1 MFTIISSS
9 ILASTLAL
17 VPTAP
22 ALNAPVHAPQGQGG
36 GGLLGGFNLGID
48 LGGGGGGNGGGDVD
62 IDVELGDCFGV
73 DIEVGAACGVL
84 VGVDA
89 LLECDPLSVEAACI
103 AELGE
108 DCGIEAFAACTA
120 QLTAHC
126 EAEVKAG
133 GALFCDGVFVGADT
147 CLGGIDVDVDVDVD
161 ACVDVDLDADLDLDL
176 DLDVCLDLNLG
187 LNLGCKVAVDAACHA
202 KCDPIAV
209 EAKCEAELGDDCE
222 LHEYAACEAEVIA
235 QCHADC
241 EADGAVFCKG
251 GVYVGADL
259 CLDLGLGLGF

>member
-1 MFTIISSS
+1 MLSTILI
-9 ILASTLAL
+9 STLAL
-17 VPTAP
+17 APTAVSTP
-22 ALNAPVHAPQGQGG
+22 THTAGCGNGCG
-36 GGLLGGFNLGID
+36 GGLLGGFGLGID
-48 LGGGGGGNGGGDVD
+48 LGGGDDDGGDVD
-62 IDVELGDCFGV
+62 LDVELGDCFGV
-73 DIEVGAACGVL
+73 DIEVGASCGVV

-89 LLECDPLSVEAACI
+89 LLECNPLSVEAACI

-108 DCGIEAFAACTA
+108 DCGIDAFLACTA
-120 QLTAHC
+120 ELTAHC
-126 EAEVKAG
+126 EAELNAG